1 MAQHIKY
8 NVTALFLHVIYLS
21 IEIFSRK
28 VLSAPNLFRIGATEN
43 IFVECQE
50 CSGADLTVEISVKNF
65 PTEIIKLDSTTVTLT
80 QRNNFQAFGEIKVWW
95 LLCWL
100 Y

>member
-1 MAQHIKY
+1 M
-8 NVTALFLHVIYLS
+8 
-21 IEIFSRK
+21 
-28 VLSAPNLFRIGATEN
+28 SAPNLLRIGATEN

-50 CSGADLTVEISVKNF
+50 CSGADLTVQIFVKNF
-65 PTEIIKLDSTTVTLT
+65 PTEALNLDTTTVTLT
-80 QRNNFQAFGEIKVWW
+80 STNKFQAFGGIKVWL